1 MVLETLYI
9 CVFGLIH
16 TLQDEG
22 EGLGQ
27 LVDQGNVAM
36 VMEFFESYQSKM
48 ASLDGKILEVQE
60 EQTRVLERIKV
71 LKANAEKI
79 NPDKKV
85 VTKETVR

>member
-1 MVLETLYI
+1 M
-9 CVFGLIH
+9 FGLIH

-22 EGLGQ
+22 ESLGQ

-36 VMEFFESYQSKM
+36 VMEFFESYRSKM
-48 ASLDGKILEVQE
+48 ASLDGKILELHE
-60 EQTRVLERIKV
+60 EKARVRERMKV